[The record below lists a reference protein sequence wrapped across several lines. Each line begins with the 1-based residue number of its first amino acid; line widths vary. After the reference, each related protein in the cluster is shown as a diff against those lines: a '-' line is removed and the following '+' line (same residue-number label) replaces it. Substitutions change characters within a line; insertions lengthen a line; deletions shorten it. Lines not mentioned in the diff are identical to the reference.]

1 MFLSHVSDIKNNHWR
16 VYPQL
21 PNWALA
27 NNDHQLSLV
36 SNVCQHQGS
45 RLRGDSGQGDRVCPY
60 HGWRYN
66 IKGDP
71 LGSGNTQCRNSKNL
85 ESKPINI
92 TNNFVFTDA
101 VNLDELGFIDTRNLF
116 LVENRLDVVN
126 APWQNIIDL
135 FLDVDHIP
143 IVHPGVYQEISAPNV
158 ANIKWHYKDNASIQ
172 LVPRIAVD
180 NEFNNTLLDADREL
194 SYSAAWTTVFPY
206 TMIEWQPGAWFVTV
220 CVPVN
225 DRQTHVNVY
234 KYRDTRYSAQN
245 WAINS
250 RVWETAWSQD
260 KNQAEQLTSFEI
272 PVENLELQKV
282 HFRTWLNHVLV

>member
-1 MFLSHVSDIKNNHWR
+1 MFLSHVTDIKNNHWR

-21 PNWALA
+21 PDWALV
-27 NNDHQLSLV
+27 NNDHQLSLI
-36 SNVCQHQGS
+36 SNVCRHQGS
-45 RLRGDSGQGDRVCPY
+45 RLRGDAGRGDRTCPY

-71 LGSGNTQCRNSKNL
+71 LGSGNTQCPNSKNL
-85 ESKPINI
+85 ENKPISI
-92 TNNFVFTDA
+92 TNNFVFTGA
-101 VNLDELGFIDTRNLF
+101 VNLDELNFIDTRNLF

-126 APWQNIIDL
+126 AHWQHIIDL

-158 ANIKWHYKDNASIQ
+158 NDIKCHYKDNASIQ

-180 NEFNNTLLDADREL
+180 NEFNNTLLDTDREL
-194 SYSAAWTTVFPY
+194 PYSAAWTTVFPY
-206 TMIEWQPGAWFVTV
+206 TMIEWQPGAWFITV

-225 DRQTHVNVY
+225 DKLTHVNVY
-234 KYRDTRYSAQN
+234 KYKDTRYGAQN
-245 WAINS
+245 WEINS
-250 RVWETAWSQD
+250 RVWETAWAQD
-260 KNQAEQLTSFEI
+260 KNQAEQLTDFEV

-282 HFRTWLNHVLV
+282 HFRSWLDHVSI